1 MFCIA
6 AFIIFAI
13 LGIFSASHR
22 SLAKKAWGCVL
33 RRITFKP
40 CDISVQEEIKSRL
53 VGRFILTKPRL
64 ARFINRFAGAFAW
77 TFVTL
82 SVWSI
87 VVVINSGLNLFVYD
101 TCNPDNPESCSLA
114 GGGCGI
120 TSGKPGFW
128 LSLKEG
134 QVLLWAKDEAL
145 TFGETVSRIPNRL
158 KTWDPK
164 EFVSDSNTYYK
175 PFVENKPTALEIIDP
190 SCKFCAKLFGNIK
203 DTGFADRYNLT
214 YLVYPIPDA
223 RQADGY
229 RFPHSRLIASYLEAI
244 KRYPLL
250 NATIPADWQI
260 LEKIFSGEDDD
271 NVAYQIKFNT
281 VYTAE
286 EAENRLI
293 RWLAEMGY
301 SESQLNAIRQTSRS
315 DEVRATL
322 ARQKSIVE
330 DQVQTI
336 KIPTI
341 MFDGR
346 RYDRAVEPE
355 KLRLIAL

>member
-13 LGIFSASHR
+13 LGIFSASYR

-33 RRITFKP
+33 RRLTFRP
-40 CDISVQEEIKSRL
+40 CDMNVQEEIKSRL
-53 VGRFILTKPRL
+53 VGKFILTKPRL

-77 TFVTL
+77 AFVVL
-82 SVWSI
+82 SVWSLVI
-87 VVVINSGLNLFVYD
+87 VINSGLNLFVYD
-101 TCNPDNPESCSLA
+101 TCNPNNPESCSLA
-114 GGGCGI
+114 GEGCGI
-120 TSGKPGFW
+120 TSGKPGFL

-134 QVLLWAKDEAL
+134 QIFAWAKDGVL

-158 KTWDPK
+158 KTWNSE
-164 EFVSDSNTYYK
+164 EFVSDSSTYYK
-175 PFVENKPTALEIIDP
+175 PFDQNKPTALEIIDP

-203 DTGFADRYNLT
+203 DTGFANRYNLT
-214 YLVYPIPDA
+214 YLVYPIPDTK
-223 RQADGY
+223 QADGY
-229 RFPHSRLIASYLEAI
+229 RFPHSRLIATYLEAV
-244 KRYPLL
+244 KKYPMPG
-250 NATIPADWQI
+250 AITPADWQI
-260 LEKIFSGEDDD
+260 LEKIFGGVDADGIS
-271 NVAYQIKFNT
+271 YQIKFNT
-281 VYTAE
+281 VYTAQ
-286 EAENRLI
+286 EAEEKLI
-293 RWLAEMGY
+293 SWLAEMGY
-301 SESQLNAIRQTSRS
+301 SESQLENIRQISRS
-315 DEVRATL
+315 DEVQSDL

-355 KLRLIAL
+355 KLK

>member
-13 LGIFSASHR
+13 LGIFSASYR

-40 CDISVQEEIKSRL
+40 CDMNVQEEIKSRL
-53 VGRFILTKPRL
+53 VGKFIFTKPRL

-77 TFVTL
+77 AFVIL
-82 SVWSI
+82 SVWSLVI
-87 VVVINSGLNLFVYD
+87 VINSGLNLFVYD

-114 GGGCGI
+114 GEGCGI
-120 TSGKPGFW
+120 TSGKPGFI

-134 QVLLWAKDEAL
+134 QIFAWAKDEVL

-158 KTWDPK
+158 KTWNPE

-175 PFVENKPTALEIIDP
+175 PFDQNKPIALEIIDP
-190 SCKFCAKLFGNIK
+190 SCKFCAKLFSNIK
-203 DTGFADRYNLT
+203 EADFADKYNLT
-214 YLVYPIPDA
+214 YLVYPIPDNK
-223 RQADGY
+223 QADGY
-229 RFPHSRLIASYLEAI
+229 RFSHSRLIATYLEAV
-244 KRYPLL
+244 KKYPLKDSEV
-250 NATIPADWQI
+250 PADWQI
-260 LEKIFSGEDDD
+260 LEKIFNGIDDD

-281 VYTAE
+281 VYTAD
-286 EAENRLI
+286 EAENILI
-293 RWLAEMGY
+293 KWLAEMGY
-301 SESQLNAIRQTSRS
+301 TEYQLNVIRQATRS
-315 DEVRATL
+315 DEVKMSL
-322 ARQKSIVE
+322 ARQRSIVE

-346 RYDRAVEPE
+346 RYDRAVESE
-355 KLRLIAL
+355 KLK